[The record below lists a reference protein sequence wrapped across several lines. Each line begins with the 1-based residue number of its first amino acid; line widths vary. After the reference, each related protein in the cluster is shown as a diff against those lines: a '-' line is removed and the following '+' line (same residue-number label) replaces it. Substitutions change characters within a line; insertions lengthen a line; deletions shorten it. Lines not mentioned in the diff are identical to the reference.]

1 MARKRGGGPPQ
12 ATSQQVPVAPA
23 EPAARP
29 GYVVPAETAAKFHS
43 PGAEPLIIKLRRNA
57 KCGSMDLLKGT
68 RIAEVRLEPGVGL
81 NYLVDAIRGGVASE
95 VDLTT
100 S

>member
-12 ATSQQVPVAPA
+12 ATSQQAPVAPA
-23 EPAARP
+23 EPDVRMAT
-29 GYVVPAETAAKFHS
+29 VH
-43 PGAEPLIIKLRRNA
+43 AEPLIIKLRRNA
-57 KCGSMDLLKGT
+57 KCGNMDLLKGT